1 VDVRYLWWAVMAASA
16 YGGLQWFLHERPVAH
31 PSGTLVEET
40 PQIVLRSSRPAW
52 QDAHGF
58 SYTARADLNARVVV
72 LARAN
77 YSVGEF
83 AGFSPTDLAI
93 AWGPLSD
100 RSIYE
105 QFKFSEMGSPLAG
118 RFVFPEIRPGSD
130 MAKLPFKEVGEFLL
144 QHLTHIHTIPGNA
157 TVAKKLA
164 GIRPGQVVHLNGVLV
179 DTVAPSRDLYQTSLQ
194 LFDYQC
200 EIMWVDEIEFE

>member
-1 VDVRYLWWAVMAASA
+1 MRYLWWAVMAASV
-16 YGGLQWFLHERPVAH
+16 YGGVQWFLHERPVAH
-31 PSGTLVEET
+31 PTGALVSET
-40 PQIVLRSSRPAW
+40 PQIVLRSGRPPW
-52 QDAHGF
+52 EDAHGF
-58 SYTARADLNARVVV
+58 KFTARADLDARVVV

-77 YSVGEF
+77 YAIGEF

-118 RFVFPEIRPGSD
+118 RFVFPELRQGSD
-130 MAKLPFKEVGEFLL
+130 MAKLPFKDVAQFLL

-157 TVAKKLA
+157 AVARTLA
-164 GIRPGQVVHLNGVLV
+164 GIRPGQVIHLQGVLV
-179 DTVAPSRDLYQTSLQ
+179 DAVAPSRALYQTSLQ
-194 LFDYQC
+194 LFDYNC
-200 EIMWVDEIEFE
+200 EIMWVDAIELE